1 MAFQSA
7 RLTSATGILVAPANG
22 AAVLHTVNINTGAA
36 SARVDIYDGTSTAG
50 ALKAS
55 IDATSKSS
63 HYFGFVCNNG
73 IYANQVGG
81 AADVSIG
88 FT

>member
-7 RLTSATGILVAPANG
+7 RLTSVTGINVAPANG
-22 AAVLHTVNINTGAA
+22 NAVLHTVNINTGAV
-36 SARVDIYDGTSTAG
+36 SARLDIYDGTSTG
-50 ALKAS
+50 GNLKAS

-63 HYFGFVCNNG
+63 HYFGFVCPNG
-73 IYANQVGG
+73 IYANLVGG

-88 FT
+88 YT